1 MHSFQL
7 SSSLKDVYLR
17 DKPHHDKIK
26 RTASARYVFVSVRT
40 RGDSMELTIGN
51 NPAISTPHS
60 PAYHW
65 SQKEVLKNTWLDIHD
80 SNVDILNVT
89 VPLNIKKVKCIW
101 IDVIDMLSVNIF
113 TEGPVLWYDYFNHS
127 SYNMLERYFNVEDDI
142 EYRSHYND
150 SNNLLDIHDSWNI
163 KGELNYFDPQA
174 DKYIMK
180 KTDVYCSDGAIFNHY
195 VRGDAVIS
203 NRYHHEVCQYK
214 A

>member
-1 MHSFQL
+1 MHSLQL
-7 SSSLKDVYLR
+7 SYPLKNAYLR

-26 RTASARYVFVSVRT
+26 RTASSRYVFVSVRT
-40 RGDSMELTIGN
+40 SGDSMELTISN

-65 SQKEVLKNTWLDIHD
+65 SQKDVLKNTWLDIHD
-80 SNVDILNVT
+80 SNVDILNIT
-89 VPLNIKKVKCIW
+89 VPFDIKKVKCVW

-113 TEGPVLWYDYFNHS
+113 IEGPVLWYDYFNHS
-127 SYNMLERYFNVEDDI
+127 SYNMLERYFNVENDI
-142 EYRSHYND
+142 EYRSYYND

-163 KGELNYFDPQA
+163 KGELNYFDSKA
-174 DKYIMK
+174 DKYITK

-203 NRYHHEVCQYK
+203 NRYHHEVCQYN

>member
-65 SQKEVLKNTWLDIHD
+65 SQKDVLKNTWLDIHD
-80 SNVDILNVT
+80 SNVDILNIT
-89 VPLNIKKVKCIW
+89 VPLDIKKVKCIW

-113 TEGPVLWYDYFNHS
+113 IEGSVLWYDCFNHS
-127 SYNMLERYFNVEDDI
+127 SYNMLERYFNVENDI
-142 EYRSHYND
+142 EYRSYYND

-163 KGELNYFDPQA
+163 KGELNYFDSKA
-174 DKYIMK
+174 DKYITK

-195 VRGDAVIS
+195 VKGDVVIS
-203 NRYHHEVCQYK
+203 NRYHHEVCQYN